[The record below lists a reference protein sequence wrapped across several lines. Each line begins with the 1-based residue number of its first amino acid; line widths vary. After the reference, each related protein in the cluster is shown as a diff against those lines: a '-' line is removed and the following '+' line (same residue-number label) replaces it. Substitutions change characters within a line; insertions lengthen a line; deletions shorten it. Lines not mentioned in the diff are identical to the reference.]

1 MITQFQYPLT
11 DRLGWNSPSHGT
23 CGKEE
28 AFQYPLTDRLGWNSE
43 ATPQAE
49 KKSRVS
55 VSSNGSIGV
64 EPKDQAAKWPGIGQF
79 QYPLTDRLGWN
90 PVSWLSM
97 TMPWSC
103 FSIL

>member
-28 AFQYPLTDRLGWNSE
+28 AFQYPLTDRLGWNLFCR
-43 ATPQAE
+43 TTQI
-49 KKSRVS
+49 RLRGVS

-64 EPKDQAAKWPGIGQF
+64 EQRSHPASREKEQ
-79 QYPLTDRLGWN
+79 
-90 PVSWLSM
+90 S
-97 TMPWSC
+97 